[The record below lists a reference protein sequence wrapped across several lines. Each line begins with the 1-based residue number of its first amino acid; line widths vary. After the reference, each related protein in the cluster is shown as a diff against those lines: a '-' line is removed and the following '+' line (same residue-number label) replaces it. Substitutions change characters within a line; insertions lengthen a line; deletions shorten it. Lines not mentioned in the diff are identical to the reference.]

1 MKMGSITCSDSGIR
15 SCSSATGS
23 CGTWG
28 FSGAS
33 RLQNRC
39 FGARFLISG
48 DGHSDLNGTNSV
60 LFTAPSTADIDELQ
74 ALYREGVRLAEEEQ
88 KMLHE
93 EPHDVLKNLSI
104 LQALRA
110 ASETEPARNSQAKS
124 RTTKRQKLDTDGAND
139 SPGLSPN
146 VATSA
151 SRLKGSSVRSGS
163 VTSVGGGK
171 EASVKVEEG
180 AEGFKG
186 PAAEK
191 AGKFSVGAV
200 VAYRQAKMKE
210 DGSQWIQCN
219 IISITGEGSKK
230 RWVF

>member
-1 MKMGSITCSDSGIR
+1 MDSWQR
-15 SCSSATGS
+15 
-23 CGTWG
+23 G
-28 FSGAS
+28 F
-33 RLQNRC
+33 
-39 FGARFLISG
+39 FGF
-48 DGHSDLNGTNSV
+48 LNGQRLHMKPGNNDSV
-60 LFTAPSTADIDELQ
+60 LKGTNFIVSIAPSTSDIDELQ
-74 ALYREGVRLAEEEQ
+74 DLYREGVRLAEEEQ

-124 RTTKRQKLDTDGAND
+124 RNTKRQKLDTDGTND
-139 SPGLSPN
+139 SSGLSPS

-163 VTSVGGGK
+163 VTSIGGGK
-171 EASVKVEEG
+171 EASVNVEEG

-200 VAYRQAKMKE
+200 VAYKQAKMKE

-230 RWVF
+230 R